1 MEIAN
6 NVSTL
11 TVARV
16 AKGAGLSYEAVQ
28 RLYNGSSKQVD
39 LITIDKLCQV
49 LECEVSDLFEYV
61 AEAAEA

>member
-1 MEIAN
+1 
-6 NVSTL
+6 
-11 TVARV
+11 V